1 MSEKDTRPH
10 DDEHRDK
17 ALTHDSEAAET
28 EAHAQSEEE
37 ARSEEGQ
44 GDEEK
49 DAPDGKGGGHNVP
62 RKATDPFA
70 PDGMPVALLEFHS
83 PTRGL
88 VNMPATPSAQ
98 YIVWVTGSLL
108 IMSVLAMALFP
119 VNKVVSVKGRL
130 ISTQPTTIVQPLD
143 SGVVRSLDAHVG
155 DYVHK
160 GQVLARLDP
169 TLSQVDMDNLVAQ
182 SQLLQAQ
189 VDRMKAEAAGKE
201 YRPDLN
207 VPASIQQGDAF
218 LRRHQDYEAHLQDFD
233 HRIAGMES
241 DLQGARANAAMFAS
255 KLRVVSAVLE
265 MRRREQKEEIGS
277 RLSTLG
283 AQDAVMD
290 AERALISAQQQ
301 ANGMESRLTALKA
314 SRESFVQS
322 FKAEVYTTLAEAE
335 RRLDETRSEYRKAR
349 LKQRMVLLRAP
360 TDGIVLT
367 VAPVSVGAVVD
378 PQVRIMTI
386 VPSSTGLE
394 MEAILRAQDAG
405 FVETGN
411 RALIK
416 FTSFPYSLYGGAN
429 ATVRVISADTFLPTE
444 MAASNIRAGMS
455 PEQLS
460 GQGDVPVFYR
470 VRLRIDKYTLHGQ
483 PSFFHPAPGVPVTAD
498 IDVGKRTIIKYLFS
512 RIVPTLTDGMREPS

>member
-1 MSEKDTRPH
+1 MSEKDTLPH
-10 DDEHRDK
+10 DDEHRDTASSSGNESEK
-17 ALTHDSEAAET
+17 HDASKD
-28 EAHAQSEEE
+28 SING
-37 ARSEEGQ
+37 EGQ
-44 GDEEK
+44 DAEK
-49 DAPDGKGGGHNVP
+49 PNSEGGGHNVP

-119 VNKVVSVKGRL
+119 VNKVVSVKGRF
-130 ISTQPTTIVQPLD
+130 ISTQPTAIVQSQD
-143 SGVVRSLDAHVG
+143 NGVIRSLNAHVG

-160 GQVLARLDP
+160 GQVLARMDP
-169 TLSQVDMDNLVAQ
+169 SLSQVDMDNLVAQ
-182 SQLLQAQ
+182 SQLAQAQ
-189 VDRMKAEAAGKE
+189 VDRMKAEASGKE
-201 YRPDLN
+201 YHPDLN
-207 VPASIQQGDAF
+207 VPASVQQGDAF
-218 LRRHQDYEAHLQDFD
+218 LRRRQDYDAHLQDFD

-255 KLRVVSAVLE
+255 KLRVVSAVLD

-290 AERALISAQQQ
+290 AERALIASQQQ
-301 ANGMESRLTALKA
+301 VNAMESRLTALKA
-314 SRESFVQS
+314 TREGYVQA
-322 FKAEVYTTLAEAE
+322 FKAEVYTTLSEAE
-335 RRLDETRSEYRKAR
+335 RRLEEVRSDYRKAR
-349 LKQRMVLLRAP
+349 LRQRTILLRSP

-367 VAPVSVGAVVD
+367 VAPVAVGTVVD
-378 PQVRIMTI
+378 PQIRIMTI
-386 VPSSTGLE
+386 VPSTTGLE
-394 MEAILRAQDAG
+394 MEAVLRAQDAG
-405 FVETGN
+405 FVKLGN
-411 RALIK
+411 HALIK
-416 FTSFPYSLYGGAN
+416 FSSFPYNIYGGAE

-444 MAASNIRAGMS
+444 MAMSNIRAGLS

-460 GQGDVPVFYR
+460 GQGDIPVFYR
-470 VRLRIDKYTLHGQ
+470 VRLRVDKYTLHGQ

-512 RIVPTLTDGMREPS
+512 RIVPTITDGMREPS

>member
-1 MSEKDTRPH
+1 MSENEHTPH
-10 DDEHRDK
+10 DDDPRDTASSSHDGETENTRDK
-17 ALTHDSEAAET
+17 ARADGQDSSADQGG
-28 EAHAQSEEE
+28 HEEE
-37 ARSEEGQ
+37 APKE
-44 GDEEK
+44 
-49 DAPDGKGGGHNVP
+49 GGHNVP

-108 IMSVLAMALFP
+108 IMSLLAMALFP

-130 ISTQPTTIVQPLD
+130 ISTQPTTLVQPFD
-143 SGVVRSLDAHVG
+143 SGVIRSLDAHVG

-169 TLSQVDMDNLVAQ
+169 TLSQVDMENLVAQ

-189 VDRMKAEAAGKE
+189 VDRLKAEAAGQE
-201 YRPDLN
+201 YHPDLN
-207 VPASIQQGDAF
+207 VPASIQQGETY
-218 LRRHQDYEAHLQDFD
+218 LRRHQDYMAHIQDFD

-265 MRRREQKEEIGS
+265 MRRREQKEEVGS

-290 AERALISAQQQ
+290 AERALITAQQQ
-301 ANGMESRLTALKA
+301 ANGTESRLNALKA
-314 SRESFVQS
+314 TRESFIQS
-322 FKAEVYTTLAEAE
+322 FKAEAYTSLAESE

-349 LKQRMVLLRAP
+349 VKQRMILLRAP
-360 TDGIVLT
+360 TDGVVLT

-378 PQVRIMTI
+378 PQVRIMTL
-386 VPSSTGLE
+386 VPSATGLE

-405 FVETGN
+405 FVKLKDH
-411 RALIK
+411 AIIK
-416 FTSFPYSLYGGAN
+416 FSSFPYNMYGGAE
-429 ATVRVISADTFLPTE
+429 ATVRVISADTFLPTDIST
-444 MAASNIRAGMS
+444 SNIRAGIN
-455 PEQLS
+455 PEELAT
-460 GQGDVPVFYR
+460 QGDAPVFYR
-470 VRLRIDKYTLHGQ
+470 IRLRVDKYTLHGQ

-512 RIVPTLTDGMREPS
+512 RIVPTLTNGMREPS